1 MKAIRFTAY
10 QNMPSYRKPTSFIL
24 KESYP
29 LPPYSS
35 VIGMIHAAC
44 GFTNYIDMDISI
56 QGRYYSSTSELY
68 TKYEF
73 GKATKYEADRHN
85 VKLSG
90 ANKDYGMTRGMGNVE
105 VLVDVELLIH
115 IKPKDETMLKGIEAG
130 LQFPQ
135 AYLALGRW
143 EDLIRI
149 DSVDVVDVMDVM
161 LEKRVRLSYDAYIPQ
176 QLENALDEDEVKV
189 SGTIYKLNKKY
200 IIDPRTRMRQ
210 WERQIL
216 ARYAMQGSVIN
227 SGENLLLD
235 KDNNPVFFA

>member
-1 MKAIRFTAY
+1 MKAIRFSAY

-44 GFTNYIDMDISI
+44 GFTDYVDMDVSI

-73 GKATKYEADRHN
+73 GKATKYESDRHN
-85 VKLSG
+85 VRLTG
-90 ANKDYGMTRGMGNVE
+90 VDKDYGMTRGMGNVE

-115 IKPKDETMLKGIEAG
+115 VKPKDEAMLDVIEAG
-130 LQFPQ
+130 LRLPQ

-149 DSVDVVDVMDVM
+149 DSIDVVDVMDTM
-161 LEKRVRLSYDAYIPQ
+161 LERMVRLSYDAYIPHRI
-176 QLENALDEDEVKV
+176 ESDLDEDEITV
-189 SGTIYKLNKKY
+189 SGTMYKLNKKY
-200 IIDPRTRMRQ
+200 RIDPSTHMRR

-216 ARYAMQGSVIN
+216 ARYAMRGSVIN
-227 SGENLLLD
+227 SGECLVLD